1 MPIHCKICGEQH
13 PNHGKEHP
21 RRHAKSDI
29 GVDGGT
35 HLFHLT
41 GTEKP
46 GNHHA
51 RAHRNTAEEPHQ
63 QKDEC
68 AGAGNGCQRAVA
80 QQVADDEGIGGIIQ
94 LLEQKA
100 QKQRDRKGYQLF
112 GNGTFCHSYLGFG
125 HGAGTPFFLPFS
137 PLWGKLTVV

>member
-1 MPIHCKICGEQH
+1 MQDLRGEQH

-21 RRHAKSDI
+21 RRQTERDI

-41 GTEKP
+41 GTEKA

-63 QKDEC
+63 QKDEG
-68 AGAGNGCQRAVA
+68 AGAGHRRQRAVA
-80 QQVADDEGIGGIIQ
+80 QQVADDENKKPKNMGTAKEISCLAIGPSVILISA
-94 LLEQKA
+94 LA
-100 QKQRDRKGYQLF
+100 TVRV
-112 GNGTFCHSYLGFG
+112 
-125 HGAGTPFFLPFS
+125 LPS
-137 PLWGKLTVV
+137 V